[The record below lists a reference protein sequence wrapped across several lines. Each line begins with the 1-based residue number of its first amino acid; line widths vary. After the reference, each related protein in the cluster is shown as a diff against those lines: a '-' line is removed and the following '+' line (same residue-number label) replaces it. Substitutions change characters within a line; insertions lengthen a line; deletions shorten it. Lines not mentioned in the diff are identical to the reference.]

1 MPVSHAGLLDVGGRP
16 LYEGPPLTASSGT
29 YNATSAACK
38 YLRVRIQAPGAG
50 GSDGG
55 GGAGEYLDVI
65 VPYTGPVAWVIG
77 APGAGGTKGTS
88 GGANAGNVVFGHL
101 TVFGGRGG
109 RRDVTTSS
117 GENGFGGG
125 YVEGP
130 EVLAVR
136 QGGIFVPGGAGG
148 GYSNGGRVVTNG
160 RAAGLP
166 WLMYAGSAAT
176 GGGVASSGSGGGASM
191 LGPGGNGA
199 TTAGGA
205 GSTPSGYG
213 GGGGGGGSN
222 AGTLG
227 AAGAP
232 GIIYVQ
238 ELAW

>member
-29 YNATSAACK
+29 YNATSTACK
-38 YLRVRIQAPGAG
+38 YLRVRIQAPGGG

-55 GGAGEYLDVI
+55 GGGGEYLDVI

-77 APGAGGTKGTS
+77 APGSAGTKDTSAGG
-88 GGANAGNVVFGHL
+88 NAGHVVFGHL
-101 TVFGGRGG
+101 VVFGGRGG
-109 RRDVTTSS
+109 SANLTINTAD
-117 GENGFGGG
+117 GYGGG

-130 EVLAVR
+130 GVLAAR
-136 QGGIFVPGGAGG
+136 PGGIFVPGGAGG
-148 GYSNGGRVVTNG
+148 GYYNGGARAVTNG

-166 WLMYAGSAAT
+166 WQMYAGPGAA
-176 GGGVASSGSGGGASM
+176 GGGVASIGSGGGASM

-199 TTAGGA
+199 TSASGA